1 MLKNFWEWTKLNEA
15 DADTGSVEI
24 IDMTSDNPSPSAKIT
39 YKTPSCT
46 ISKVLDKKGIHNQ
59 FRITNS
65 AGKTYTYELM
75 GYVLSKLKEVPMNF
89 KYLKKE
95 EDGGFTIGRYV
106 DKGVEDYTVSLSQIR
121 EVLTKLTAGQNA
133 NPAPGLNFYKV

>member
-24 IDMTSDNPSPSAKIT
+24 LNVESDPDPNAKIT
-39 YKTPSCT
+39 YKTPSCVIT
-46 ISKVLDKKGIHNQ
+46 KVIDKKIHNQ
-59 FRITNS
+59 FKVTNS
-65 AGKTYTYELM
+65 AGKTYTYKLM
-75 GYVLSKLKEVPMNF
+75 GYQLLKGEVPMNF

-106 DKGVEDYTVSLSQIR
+106 ASGVEDYTVSLSQIR
-121 EVLTKLTAGQNA
+121 DVLTKLTTGQDA